1 MTVRLLPI
9 VALLVALAAPALADE
24 GAPFDLR
31 DWNRENLANNSPTV
45 FYRCAR
51 PSACGRDSAVSARLQ
66 PPNQAVPTL
75 ANEPQRERGIA
86 QRLRERNRDIT
97 NIEIGSP
104 REANEQGLTVYITE
118 KRISYPNAPE
128 ETVIDGAI
136 IRAGR
141 FYTIVSSGTDNAQV
155 RRNFAGFL
163 PVVAFG
169 LLSLDIPNA
178 VLPPPPSPRHEPDA
192 PPTTSDAPTPGKP
205 PPR

>member
-1 MTVRLLPI
+1 MRVRAIL
-9 VALLVALAAPALADE
+9 ALLLVLATPALADD

-66 PPNQAVPTL
+66 PVNQTVPTL

-86 QRLRERNRDIT
+86 QRLREQNRDIT
-97 NIEIGSP
+97 DIEIGSP
-104 REANEQGLTVYITE
+104 HEANEQGLTVYITE
-118 KRISYPNAPE
+118 KRISYANAPV
-128 ETVIDGAI
+128 ETIIDGVI

-141 FYTIVSSGTDNAQV
+141 FYTIVASGTDNAQA

-192 PPTTSDAPTPGKP
+192 PPTTGDAPMPGKP